1 MYCYSEFYEYLNS
14 TERNDLQKPDPLY
27 QFERFPKIED
37 WKVEKTTK
45 QSRKGKASGLITRC
59 WRFHL

>member
-37 WKVEKTTK
+37 WKVEKTAK
-45 QSRKGKASGLITRC
+45 
-59 WRFHL
+59 